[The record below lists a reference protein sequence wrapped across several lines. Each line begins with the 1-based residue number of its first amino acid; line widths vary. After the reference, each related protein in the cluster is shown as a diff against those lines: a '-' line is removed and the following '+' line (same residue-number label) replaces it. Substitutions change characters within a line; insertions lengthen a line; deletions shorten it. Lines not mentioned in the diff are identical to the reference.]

1 MRVAVLNDAGE
12 IQVQEASPPRCG
24 PDDVLLKT
32 KVAGLCG
39 SDLYKVRNR
48 TVAPGTVLGHEI
60 VAVVEKRPDSLV
72 KAFPLGS
79 RVTVSNHIPCGVCE
93 YCRRG
98 SISQCRQFLSTRF
111 DPGGFAEYIRAPEI
125 HLHGGLMRI
134 PDSVSDEEAVLI
146 EPMGCCLRAVERWN
160 PSPGEPVLVIGLG
173 LIGILMA
180 VLLKQRSV
188 SFAGTDPVAE
198 RRDFAVKKGAE
209 GVFTPDAIPEDL
221 RFQGIILTVCNAAT
235 LEAALNAVLPGGWIG
250 LFAGPHGDVTAPFR
264 FHALYKNEIDLIPS
278 YSTGPEHMKK
288 SLELL
293 EKRAVD
299 VSGLITHRMP
309 IEDIGRAVAM
319 ANDREGMKTMLT
331 FSPSERGES
340 HE

>member
-12 IQVQEASPPRCG
+12 LEVKEASPPRCG

-32 KVAGLCG
+32 TIAGLCG

-60 VAVVEKRPDSLV
+60 VAVVEKCPDFLA
-72 KAFPLGS
+72 KKFPLGS
-79 RVTVSNHIPCGVCE
+79 RVTVSNHIPCGACGF
-93 YCRRG
+93 CRRG
-98 SISQCRQFLSTRF
+98 SISQCEQFLSTRF
-111 DPGGFAEYIRAPEI
+111 EPGGFAEYVRVPES
-125 HLHGGLMRI
+125 HLPEGIMRI
-134 PDSVSDEEAVLI
+134 PDSVSDEDAVLI

-160 PSPGEPVLVIGLG
+160 PSPGEPVLVVGLG
-173 LIGILMA
+173 LIGILMS
-180 VLLKQRSV
+180 VLLKQRGV
-188 SFAGTDPVAE
+188 RFFGTDPVAE
-198 RRDFAVKKGAE
+198 RRDFAVQKGAE
-209 GVFTPDAIPEDL
+209 GVFPPDAIPGDL
-221 RFQGIILTVCNAAT
+221 LFQGVILTVCNAAT
-235 LEAALNAVLPGGWIG
+235 LETALNAVLPGGWIG
-250 LFAGPHGDVTAPFR
+250 LFAGPHGDITVPFR

-293 EKRAVD
+293 EKLAVD

-309 IEDIGRAVAM
+309 IEDIGRAIAM
-319 ANDREGMKTMLT
+319 ANNREGMKTMLT
-331 FSPSERGES
+331 FSPSDRSES